1 MKNYLIVDGYNII
14 YAWPELEKIK
24 NASLESARNRL
35 IEILVN
41 HAALSDERVFIVF
54 DAYKVKEGSQHREPI
69 NNKITVF
76 YTQEGETAD
85 TLIEKLVGQ
94 LTREK
99 ASVAVVTSDYN
110 IQHIIFGQGASRL
123 TPRELR
129 ARVKQAQAEIKEYF
143 FLDEPD
149 GNNLENRLVEDV
161 RVILEKWRRE
171 KK

>member
-54 DAYKVKEGSQHREPI
+54 DAYKVKEDSQRRELI
-69 NNKITVF
+69 NDKITVF

-94 LTREK
+94 LTREE
-99 ASVAVVTSDYN
+99 ATVAVVTSDYN

-129 ARVKQAQAEIKEYF
+129 ARVKQAQAEIKEYCS
-143 FLDEPD
+143 LSRPGGDS
-149 GNNLENRLVEDV
+149 LENRLVEDV

>member
-24 NASLESARNRL
+24 NASLENARNRL
-35 IEILVN
+35 VEILVN
-41 HAALSDERVFIVF
+41 HAALSEEQVFIVF
-54 DAYKVKEGSQHREPI
+54 DAYKVKEGSQCKEII
-69 NNKITVF
+69 NNNITIF
-76 YTQEGETAD
+76 YTKEGETAD

-99 ASVAVVTSDYN
+99 ATVAVVTSDYN

-129 ARVKQAQAEIKEYF
+129 ARVKQAQAEIKEYCS
-143 FLDEPD
+143 LDRSG

-161 RVILEKWRRE
+161 LIILEKWRRE